1 MLYDPFSKRLC
12 LSFYTYYI
20 YRHIH
25 VGIIMLSYIP
35 NLHIQ
40 QLKKRSLYLL
50 KITPS
55 TQIRSLVVSSLK
67 FT

>member
-25 VGIIMLSYIP
+25 VGLIMLSYIP

-40 QLKKRSLYLL
+40 QLKKGLCTYSKSLLL
-50 KITPS
+50 H
-55 TQIRSLVVSSLK
+55 K
-67 FT
+67 FDP